1 MCGRYAFFSPGEAVT
16 RLFGLLGPIAIEPRY
31 NIAPMQRVAAVRMAA
46 GGERSLVLLRWGLL
60 PHWARD
66 VRMAARTFNA
76 RAETVATKPAF
87 RDAFRR
93 RRCLV
98 LADGWYEWQVVA
110 GGKQPWF
117 VHRRDG
123 APFGM
128 AGLWASWQSPE
139 GGEAVE
145 SCTIVT
151 AQAAPSIR
159 GIHDRMPAV
168 IAASGYERWLDPA
181 VQPVAS
187 LEALLRPDEDAGWM
201 ARRVGPRVN
210 SPRNEGPELIDPVA

>member
-1 MCGRYAFFSPGEAVT
+1 MCGRYAFFSPVEAVI
-16 RLFGLLGPIAIEPRY
+16 RLFGVLGPVAIEPRY
-31 NIAPMQRVAAVRMAA
+31 NIAPMQQVAAVRTAA

-60 PHWARD
+60 PHWAQDGRLAT
-66 VRMAARTFNA
+66 RMINA

-110 GGKQPWF
+110 GGRQPWF
-117 VHRRDG
+117 IHRRDG

-128 AGLWASWQSPE
+128 AGLWERWQSAEE
-139 GGEAVE
+139 GEVME

-151 AQAAPSIR
+151 AEALPSIR
-159 GIHDRMPAV
+159 EIHDRMPAV
-168 IAASGYERWLDPA
+168 IAASAHAQWLDPA
-181 VQPVAS
+181 VQSVAS
-187 LEALLRPDEDAGWM
+187 LEPLLRAGDDADWM
-201 ARRVGPRVN
+201 ARPVGPRVN
-210 SPRNEGPELIDPVA
+210 SSRNEGPELIDPVT